1 VLPYSPESPW
11 DFEPGITFLTHGTFG
26 ACPRPVLEF
35 QAELIRQ
42 MDANPIRFFDRELE
56 ERLDTAR
63 REVAAFLNADPQG
76 MVVVPNA
83 TSGVATALASLR
95 LRPGDE
101 LLTNDH
107 EYNATLNQLDAAADR
122 AKARV
127 VRVRVPLPIRH
138 PEEVVEAHLA
148 AVTPRTRV
156 ALISHVTSPSGLVFP
171 IETLVRELDRL
182 GVDTVVDAAHAPGMV
197 PIDLKALNAA
207 YWTGNGHKWLC
218 GPKTAGVLVVR
229 EDRRDG
235 VLPLVTSH
243 GRNDPRSDRPPLWK
257 EFDWQGTLNLTAFLS
272 LPEAFRVIA
281 GLRPGGWPAHMA
293 ANRELA
299 LAGRRLV
306 HEALGTEPIAP
317 ESMIGS
323 MASVALP
330 SPLSDEEAKD
340 LTLSLAREERIEVPA
355 VPFPVRGARP
365 SPVAPCTNG
374 FIRISAQRYNE
385 PSDYERLADAL
396 VRRGLTR
403 SSAAAS
409 ACLVS
414 VTPPRYRRPPATASQ
429 RRPSSS
435 TSFASC
441 IASRAW
447 PRPRA
452 RGRSSSRRSSMR
464 RAMRSGRACP
474 RCTCWTATP
483 RT

>member
-1 VLPYSPESPW
+1 MRPFSPESPW
-11 DFEPGITFLTHGTFG
+11 DFDPEITFLTHGTFG
-26 ACPRPVLEF
+26 ACPRPVLEY
-35 QAELIRQ
+35 QAELVRL
-42 MDANPIRFFDRELE
+42 MEANPIRFFDRELE

-63 REVAAFLNADPQG
+63 REVAAFLNADPAG
-76 MVVVPNA
+76 VVVVANA
-83 TSGVATALASLR
+83 TSGVATVLASLR

-122 AKARV
+122 ARARV
-127 VRVRVPLPIRH
+127 VRVRIPLPIRH

-148 AVTPRTRV
+148 AVTPRTRI

-197 PIDLKALNAA
+197 PLDLEALNAA

-243 GRNDPRSDRPPLWK
+243 GRNDPRTDRPPLWK

-272 LPEAFRVIA
+272 LPDAFRVIG
-281 GLRPGGWPAHMA
+281 GLRPGGWPAHMT

-299 LAGRRLV
+299 LSARRLL

-323 MASVALP
+323 MASIALP
-330 SPLSDEEAKD
+330 APLSNDEAAA
-340 LTLSLAREERIEVPA
+340 LTTALATEDRIEVPA
-355 VPFPVRGARP
+355 VPFPVRAARP
-365 SPVAPCTNG
+365 TPDAACTNG

-385 PSDYERLADAL
+385 PSDYERLAEAL
-396 VRRGLTR
+396 VRRGLAR
-403 SSAAAS
+403 SAASTPAS
-409 ACLVS
+409 AIV
-414 VTPPRYRRPPATASQ
+414 A
-429 RRPSSS
+429 
-435 TSFASC
+435 
-441 IASRAW
+441 
-447 PRPRA
+447 
-452 RGRSSSRRSSMR
+452 G
-464 RAMRSGRACP
+464 
-474 RCTCWTATP
+474 
-483 RT
+483 

>member
-1 VLPYSPESPW
+1 VRPYSPDSPW
-11 DFEPGITFLTHGTFG
+11 DFDPDITFLTHGTFG

-35 QAELIRQ
+35 QADLIRR
-42 MDANPIRFFDRELE
+42 MEANPIGFFDRELE
-56 ERLDTAR
+56 ERMDTAR
-63 REVAAFLNADPQG
+63 REVAAFLNADPEG

-83 TSGVATALASLR
+83 TTGVATALASIR

-122 AKARV
+122 ARARV

-197 PIDLKALNAA
+197 PVDLQALNAA

-229 EDRRDG
+229 EDRREG

-243 GRNDPRSDRPPLWK
+243 GRNDPRTDRPLLWK
-257 EFDWQGTLNLTAFLS
+257 EFDWQGTLNLTPFLS
-272 LPEAFRVIA
+272 LPEALRVIG
-281 GLRPGGWPAHMA
+281 GLRPGGWPAHMD
-293 ANRELA
+293 ANHALA
-299 LAGRRLV
+299 LVGRRML

-317 ESMIGS
+317 EAMIGS
-323 MASVALP
+323 MASIALP
-330 SPLSDEEAKD
+330 MALSEDQAAE
-340 LTLSLAREERIEVPA
+340 LTRSLATEDRIEVPA
-355 VPFPVRGARP
+355 VPFPVRAARP
-365 SPVAPCTNG
+365 APDAACTNG
-374 FIRISAQRYNE
+374 FVRISAQRYNE
-385 PSDYERLADAL
+385 PADYERLADAL

-403 SSAAAS
+403 SAAGTPAS
-409 ACLVS
+409 AIV
-414 VTPPRYRRPPATASQ
+414 A
-429 RRPSSS
+429 
-435 TSFASC
+435 
-441 IASRAW
+441 
-447 PRPRA
+447 
-452 RGRSSSRRSSMR
+452 G
-464 RAMRSGRACP
+464 
-474 RCTCWTATP
+474 
-483 RT
+483 